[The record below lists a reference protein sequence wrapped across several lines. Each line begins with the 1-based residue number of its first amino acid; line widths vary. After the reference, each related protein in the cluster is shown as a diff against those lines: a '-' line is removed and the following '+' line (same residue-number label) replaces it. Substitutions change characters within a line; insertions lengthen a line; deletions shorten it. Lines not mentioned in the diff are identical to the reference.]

1 MYSDINFIRATDGKV
16 NAMRADY
23 PFGIVGTATSLSSNG
38 SKLGSSASPGYSG
51 IVFEPVNEFKGDVA
65 RMIFIL

>member
-23 PFGIVGTATSLSSNG
+23 PFGIVGTATSYRLTVLNLEVLLHPDIQG
-38 SKLGSSASPGYSG
+38 L
-51 IVFEPVNEFKGDVA
+51 FLNLLMNLKGMLRV
-65 RMIFIL
+65 